1 MDDRELNQLLREWK
15 APDVPSHLTA
25 PRVEGPEGHGRGFWR
40 WLLTGS
46 IRIPVPV
53 GVAAAVVLA
62 FWLYSRGSVDEPASL
77 PSTQPVVSL
86 ADFKPVEE
94 VEVRVVGEMK

>member
-1 MDDRELNQLLREWK
+1 
-15 APDVPSHLTA
+15 
-25 PRVEGPEGHGRGFWR
+25 
-40 WLLTGS
+40 
-46 IRIPVPV
+46 VPV